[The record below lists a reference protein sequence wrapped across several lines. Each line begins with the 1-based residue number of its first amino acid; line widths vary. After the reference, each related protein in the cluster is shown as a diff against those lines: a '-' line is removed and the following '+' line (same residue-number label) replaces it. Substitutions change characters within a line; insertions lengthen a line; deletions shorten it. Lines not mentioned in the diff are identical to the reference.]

1 METLH
6 NQSLV
11 KDAVIREKDEKLND
25 MKVIVGR
32 LTGTNNDMLAILSSK
47 VRLEESLKTV
57 ETANR
62 KLLQVRTIDNILF
75 PNLFR

>member
-1 METLH
+1 MRKEAL
-6 NQSLV
+6 L
-11 KDAVIREKDEKLND
+11 KDSAIREKDKKNED
-25 MKVIVGR
+25 MKLIVGR

-62 KLLQVRTIDNILF
+62 KLLQVKKANS
-75 PNLFR
+75 

>member
-62 KLLQVRTIDNILF
+62 KLLQVRIIDNILF

>member
-1 METLH
+1 MRKEAL
-6 NQSLV
+6 L
-11 KDAVIREKDEKLND
+11 KDSAIREKDKKNED
-25 MKVIVGR
+25 MKLIVGR

-62 KLLQVRTIDNILF
+62 KLLQVKKLTHKFLKSH
-75 PNLFR
+75 

>member
-1 METLH
+1 MRKEGL
-6 NQSLV
+6 L
-11 KDAVIREKDEKLND
+11 KDSAIRQKDKKNED
-25 MKVIVGR
+25 MKLIVGR

-62 KLLQVRTIDNILF
+62 KLLQVKVNS
-75 PNLFR
+75 